1 MILYVVRHGQTEH
14 NRGGLG
20 LGREDVPLTALGEAQ
35 AEAVGRRFASLDV
48 ARVYSSP
55 LGRAAAV
62 ARAIATPKGLPV
74 VTTEDLVEL
83 DVGEAEGMTG
93 QEMREQFPD
102 FFLQWLGPNPESV
115 PMPGGESLVDVGRRV
130 DQFLAMLRESE
141 DEAVAAVTHNFV
153 VKVMLC
159 RLLELPIASFR
170 DFAIDLGSISTFMIR
185 SERVNVLSVNDTCHL
200 ISLES

>member
-1 MILYVVRHGQTEH
+1 MILYVVRHGQTDH

-35 AEAVGRRFASLDV
+35 AEAVGRRFASLEIGK
-48 ARVYSSP
+48 VYTSP
-55 LGRAAAV
+55 LDRATRV
-62 ARAIATPKGLPV
+62 ARAIAGPKGLPV
-74 VTTEDLVEL
+74 VTTEDLIEL

-102 FFLQWLGPNPESV
+102 FFPRWLGPNPENV
-115 PMPGGESLVDVGRRV
+115 PMPGGESLADVGGRV
-130 DQFLAMLRESE
+130 DQFLAMLRASE

-159 RLLELPIASFR
+159 RLLDLPIASFR

>member
-48 ARVYSSP
+48 RRVYSSP

-62 ARAIATPKGLPV
+62 ARAIAAPKGLPV
-74 VTTEDLVEL
+74 VATEDLIEL

-93 QEMREQFPD
+93 PEMREQFPD
-102 FFLQWLGPNPESV
+102 FFPRWLGPNPESV
-115 PMPGGESLVDVGRRV
+115 PMPGGESLADVGGRV
-130 DQFLAMLRESE
+130 DQFLAMLRESD